1 MKMPELKGK
10 LFSVLG
16 VLLCFAFADLKAQKQ
31 LRYRDF
37 GVQIGTLTHVGDVAG
52 GDPAAVIKE
61 IRPKFGLMY
70 RYHFKPWFGL
80 GVEGSYGKVF
90 AEDSNHGNPKR
101 NYQVD
106 TDVLQLNGFIEL
118 SFKKF
123 GKYQRQNSWTFFVK
137 GGGGLV
143 FYDPELRED
152 ARYGS
157 NIILYPNAYTG
168 MQMYGGGGVK
178 IRTGYSSFI
187 SLDATS
193 HLLLFDN
200 LEGWE
205 YKKNNTG
212 NDIMASFNVGYT
224 WMIF

>member
-1 MKMPELKGK
+1 MDVGL
-10 LFSVLG
+10 
-16 VLLCFAFADLKAQKQ
+16 Q
-31 LRYRDF
+31 L
-37 GVQIGTLTHVGDVAG
+37 GTLSHVGDVAG

-61 IRPKFGLMY
+61 IRPKLGLMY
-70 RYHFKPWFGL
+70 RYHFAPWFGM

-106 TDVLQLNGFIEL
+106 TDVLQLNAFIEL

-137 GGGGLV
+137 GGGGMV

-168 MQMYGGGGVK
+168 MQLYGGGGFK
-178 IRTGYSSFI
+178 IRTGYSSFLSI
-187 SLDATS
+187 DATG
-193 HLLLFDN
+193 HLLFFDN

-205 YKKNNTG
+205 YKKNNTS
-212 NDIMASFNVGYT
+212 NDMLASFNVGYA